1 MKRGSFKKWS
11 NELVSDVDGN
21 VSSKRIVMFT
31 VLIAILI
38 SWAFDLFY
46 KMETKDY
53 IFEGLM
59 IIVLTSLGTAA
70 AEKFSLSRNRSR
82 HKESGPR
89 YDDSHLD
96 NHEDE
101 VIN

>member
-11 NELVSDVDGN
+11 NELISDVDGN
-21 VSSKRIVMFT
+21 VSSKRIVMFI
-31 VLIAILI
+31 VLTAILI
-38 SWAFDLFY
+38 SWASDLFY

-70 AEKFSLSRNRSR
+70 AEKFSLSRERSR
-82 HKESGPR
+82 YRKSGPK
-89 YDDSHLD
+89 YDNSHLE
-96 NHEDE
+96 NQEDE